1 MLCGED
7 AMSALVMSMGTAA
20 FAASIT
26 INPADGA
33 ENDENTAA
41 ETYYA
46 YKIFDATF
54 ADGTEHSTTDDN
66 IEETKTDEDVG
77 FSYTIQHDSD
87 WYSVIASLTDYFTLT
102 DKGEYSL
109 VQLKD
114 GVAASAATAQ
124 AIAAALKPYTDEV
137 TGGTIHRD
145 YELTLEEAK
154 TVDDGYYLITSSL
167 GDKLVIATTDMVIT
181 EKNDYPSVEKEIA
194 TTDANSQIGKDVTFT
209 VTVTVPGTA
218 NKAIYLTDTLSDGL
232 TFKEISSVKVG
243 STDVDYTT
251 HLEKD
256 GTETELDAS
265 IVTDNDN
272 TFVIMFDSDTVEDNQ
287 GNTIVVTYVATV
299 NSAAVVYTAE
309 ENEVKLDY
317 SQYSQSDTAETQV
330 VGFEVVK
337 YDGSDSA
344 KAPIAGAVFQ
354 LKQGSD
360 VVYLIKV
367 SDTEYRVAD
376 ATEATAEAIADA
388 KSFNVDDPDVNDGD
402 LVADFIT
409 VDDDNIVINGL
420 DADLTYT
427 LTELKAPT
435 GFNKLTEAVS
445 VSLNAENNIV
455 KEIENNKGTQLPS
468 TGGIGTTIFY
478 VVGSILVVAAGVLLI
493 TKKRMSREG

>member
-1 MLCGED
+1 M
-7 AMSALVMSMGTAA
+7 
-20 FAASIT
+20 
-26 INPADGA
+26 
-33 ENDENTAA
+33 
-41 ETYYA
+41 
-46 YKIFDATF
+46 
-54 ADGTEHSTTDDN
+54 
-66 IEETKTDEDVG
+66 
-77 FSYTIQHDSD
+77 
-87 WYSVIASLTDYFTLT
+87 TDYFTLT
-102 DKGEYSL
+102 DKDTYAL
-109 VQLKD
+109 VELAD
-114 GVAASAATAQ
+114 GVEASAATAQ

-154 TVDDGYYLITSSL
+154 TVADGYYLITSSL

-181 EKNDYPSVEKEIA
+181 EKNTYPSVEKEIA
-194 TTDANSQIGKDVTFT
+194 EDDEESQIGKDVTFT
-209 VTVTVPGTA
+209 VTVNVPGTA
-218 NKAIYLTDTLSDGL
+218 DKAIYLTDTMSEGL
-232 TFKEISSVKVG
+232 TFKEITSVKAG
-243 STDVDYTT
+243 SADVDYTT

-256 GTETELDAS
+256 GAETELDADT
-265 IVTDNDN
+265 VTDNDN
-272 TFVIMFDSDTVEDNQ
+272 TFVIMFDADTVEDNQ

-299 NSAAVVYTAE
+299 NKEAVVYTAE

-317 SQYSQSDTAETQV
+317 SQYSQSDTAETV
-330 VGFEVVK
+330 VAGFEVIK
-337 YDGSDSA
+337 YDGSDSS

-354 LKQGSD
+354 LKQGDD

-388 KSFNVDDPDVNDGD
+388 KTFNVDEPDVDDGD

-409 VDDDNIVINGL
+409 VDDDNIVIKGL

-435 GFNKLTEAVS
+435 GFNKLTEAVQ
-445 VSLNAENNIV
+445 VTGMNTTANIE